1 MATNKLPETE
11 GSVAYQVY
19 STQYVGSAA
28 VQPIPAALPEEK
40 ASPKKQKAP
49 KAKLNIAPFAAI
61 GLVVVVALL
70 AMVIYGY
77 VQLYETTNRAG
88 DLRKELSAAQSENTK
103 LRSAYE
109 GKIDLDEIEIKA
121 KELGM
126 SQPSPR
132 QTVYVNV
139 AGADSSEVLKVD
151 ERGFFHKAVDAVK
164 NSFVG
169 ILEYFR

>member
-1 MATNKLPETE
+1 MATNKLPETD

-19 STQYVGSAA
+19 STQYRGSAA

-40 ASPKKQKAP
+40 AAPKKQKAP
-49 KAKLNIAPFAAI
+49 KAKLTIAPFAAI
-61 GLVVVVALL
+61 GLGVVVFLL

-77 VQLYETTNRAG
+77 VQLYEATNRAG
-88 DLRKELSAAQSENTK
+88 DLRKELTAAQSENTK

-109 GKIDLDEIEIKA
+109 SKIDLDQIEIKA

-126 SQPSPR
+126 SLPSVK

-139 AGADSSEVLKVD
+139 AGADKAEVLKVD
-151 ERGFFHKAVDAVK
+151 ERGFFRKAFDAVA
-164 NSFVG
+164 NSFEG

>member
-1 MATNKLPETE
+1 
-11 GSVAYQVY
+11 
-19 STQYVGSAA
+19 
-28 VQPIPAALPEEK
+28 
-40 ASPKKQKAP
+40 
-49 KAKLNIAPFAAI
+49 
-61 GLVVVVALL
+61 
-70 AMVIYGY
+70 MVIYGY